1 MYQGTFEVYHVVFKG
16 DASAAS
22 RVSGCCCWSR
32 ELLRRSPQSQPW
44 SSQRVS
50 VQMSCDGTKT
60 INVLTRV
67 TCTTAGLLCLLDEPE
82 SSLQSYALE
91 QINSLIDTFWAEVA
105 DHVVKM

>member
-1 MYQGTFEVYHVVFKG
+1 MVQ
-16 DASAAS
+16 SAGECADEL
-22 RVSGCCCWSR
+22 RWYEDYKCTDSG
-32 ELLRRSPQSQPW
+32 
-44 SSQRVS
+44 
-50 VQMSCDGTKT
+50 
-60 INVLTRV
+60 